1 VGRGAV
7 AGWGRWRCG
16 ADHPTG
22 GGPSRLVPARQP
34 RVAGPRDGGNGTGHR
49 LAGPDL
55 GPQRWIGGL
64 PIREERRVRLK
75 RDVHRGRGGA
85 NLKTPRAGRLGNGG
99 LAVIRTSAR
108 LDAARCRGPQVR
120 QDPGIPRALGSFSG
134 RRGSR
139 METAYPGP

>member
-1 VGRGAV
+1 MLGPYSCHNYRIKSLNPALVTEGASDQASSDAGREAV

-22 GGPSRLVPARQP
+22 GPSRLVPARPP

-64 PIREERRVRLK
+64 PIREERRVASK
-75 RDVHRGRGGA
+75 RAAPRGGGGKQQ
-85 NLKTPRAGRLGNGG
+85 KTERRA
-99 LAVIRTSAR
+99 
-108 LDAARCRGPQVR
+108 PWQ
-120 QDPGIPRALGSFSG
+120 
-134 RRGSR
+134 
-139 METAYPGP
+139 